1 MRFTYTYRSS
11 DGQRH
16 AAEIDAPSRDAAF
29 VRLREEFGI
38 RAIKVVA
45 REGGGPS
52 RALGHAGRSVAA
64 LGSRAAGVVAVGL
77 VVLALLAGG
86 AWLLHF
92 QTRRPVPDSLPASY
106 DNMPQA
112 ASASRGPQAARPR
125 PRMQIEGFGGID
137 LGKAFP
143 RAAERFLAHYAQPGE
158 RTVGGKD
165 PLPEGLAEDII
176 VSLREPILI
185 GEGDPANVRSLKGV
199 VAGIKS
205 DVLLLMASGQTIG
218 DVLAWLE
225 NRQGME
231 ASYRDRIVAGLK
243 ARPSAKDEVNRLLRS
258 LGLREVK

>member
-11 DGQRH
+11 DGKRH
-16 AAEIDAPSRDAAF
+16 TAEIEAESRDAAF

-45 REGGGPS
+45 REVELPS
-52 RALGHAGRSVAA
+52 RARGRAGRSIGA
-64 LGSRAAGVVAVGL
+64 LGSRAAGAIAIGL
-77 VVLALLAGG
+77 VGLALLAGG
-86 AWLLHF
+86 AWLLHSRA
-92 QTRRPVPDSLPASY
+92 RRPVPEPLPASY
-106 DNMPQA
+106 G
-112 ASASRGPQAARPR
+112 SAPQAARPR

-137 LGKAFP
+137 LEKAFP
-143 RAAERFLAHYAQPGE
+143 RAAERFLAQYAQPGE
-158 RTVGGKD
+158 RTVGRKE
-165 PLPEGLAEDII
+165 PFPEGLAEDII

-185 GEGDPANVRSLKGV
+185 GEGDPGNVRSLKGV

-231 ASYRDRIVAGLK
+231 AAYRDRIVAGLK
-243 ARPSAKDEVNRLLRS
+243 ARPSAKGEVNRLLRS